1 MLAVNSRKNKQNLTE
16 IRIGK
21 NSSLDNKII
30 DN

>member
-1 MLAVNSRKNKQNLTE
+1 MFAINSKQNKQNLTE

-21 NSSLDNKII
+21 SSSLDNKII